1 MIGCHSGDG
10 IKRGEV
16 KKGGEEEGREG
27 MKGEEEIS
35 GIRRLMQ
42 E

>member
-1 MIGCHSGDG
+1 MIGCRRGDG
-10 IKRGEV
+10 IQRDEV
-16 KKGGEEEGREG
+16 NKGGEEGRKG